1 MAKIP
6 RSKVVSFRL
15 TEEQWEKLKAEFKRV
30 SCQGMKTEQSLAR
43 KFVVDAAYGRTVY
56 KNPADRQVD
65 TTLPSLPALPVARAK
80 SKAKRKRA
88 A

>member
-15 TEEQWEKLKAEFKRV
+15 TEEQWENLEAEFKRTP
-30 SCQGMKTEQSLAR
+30 CQGMKTEQRLAR
-43 KFVVDAAYGRTVY
+43 KFVVDGAAGRLVY
-56 KNPADRQVD
+56 KNPADRQID
-65 TTLPSLPALPVARAK
+65 TTLPALAAPKVK
-80 SKAKRKRA
+80 GKAKRKRA